1 MLINIIQYIIISII
15 LISLI
20 HYFFTFFKKNLTVP
34 KVKVMINI
42 PSKRYKDIIESI
54 DNKNKID
61 NASNKMKDELKQYMA
76 SLINTNKVNKEKN
89 IEFENIN
96 SNKSFDNSYS
106 SY

>member
-1 MLINIIQYIIISII
+1 MDNYFSCINFINSLFFYI
-15 LISLI
+15 
-20 HYFFTFFKKNLTVP
+20 FKNK
-34 KVKVMINI
+34 
-42 PSKRYKDIIESI
+42 SYSI